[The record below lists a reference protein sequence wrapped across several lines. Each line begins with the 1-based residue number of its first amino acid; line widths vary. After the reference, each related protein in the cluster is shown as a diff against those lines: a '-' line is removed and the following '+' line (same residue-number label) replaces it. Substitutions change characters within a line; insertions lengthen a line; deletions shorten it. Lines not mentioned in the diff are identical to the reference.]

1 MNKASTL
8 HILSKNTG
16 ALTATLLRSFSE
28 NDGLL
33 LTADGVYAAFACGTT
48 LPAGTQALRADVEAR
63 GLLPNWPESIALT
76 DHAGFVDL
84 CVQHARSLSWS

>member
-8 HILSKNTG
+8 HILSKNTD
-16 ALTATLLRSFSE
+16 ALTATLLRSFAD

-33 LTADGVYAAFACGTT
+33 LSADGVYAAFATGIT
-48 LPAGTQALRADVEAR
+48 LPANTQAVRGDVEAR
-63 GLLPNWPESIALT
+63 GLLPNWPASIALT